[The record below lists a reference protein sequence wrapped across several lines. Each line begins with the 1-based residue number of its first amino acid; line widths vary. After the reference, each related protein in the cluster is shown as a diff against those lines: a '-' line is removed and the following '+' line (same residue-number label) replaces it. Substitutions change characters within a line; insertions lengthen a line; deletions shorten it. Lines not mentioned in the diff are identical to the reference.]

1 MIMSSRNKLRVV
13 SYNVLSSKLARP
25 SHFTTTNP
33 DFLEASYRLPLIL
46 SKLENEMGR
55 AFGGSSSPDSIQ
67 APPPPT
73 IFCLQEI
80 DYTFTSALHTF
91 FANKGYA
98 FVTGLYGKKFNGYM
112 GVGIAY
118 PLKEFETIKVD
129 ICRLS
134 DEKEDDWPRPPEEG
148 EDGVI
153 TKVRSLASYTVQST
167 TELLQNYIGK
177 HLGTD
182 FRLLLGLSKETIDP
196 WEMSENRYNVLLT
209 VALRFRDD
217 ETRGVFSI
225 SNYHMP
231 CAFYCPPVMNL
242 HVDLAARRT
251 QQLATEVW
259 NEIIR
264 KDESGENDEIGSI
277 PHIVAGD
284 FNILPDSAHYKLIT
298 TGMLDESDPTNP
310 PMKYGAK
317 WQPTC
322 HPMDS
327 AYAKQCGAEPSFTN
341 FAQLKQDEEP
351 FIGTLDYIFLSRKTD
366 PASKAWKVCDTVP
379 LPERDSSGGPFPSDC
394 EPSDHL
400 LIAADLELS

>member
-1 MIMSSRNKLRVV
+1 MSSNKLRVV

-33 DFLEASYRLPLIL
+33 DYLEPSYRLPLIL

-55 AFGGSSSPDSIQ
+55 AFGGSSPDSIEKQ

-80 DYTFTSALHTF
+80 DYTFTSELHTF

-134 DEKEDDWPRPPEEG
+134 DEKEDGWPRPPEEG

-153 TKVRSLASYTVQST
+153 TKVGKGVVKKVRSLASYTVKST
-167 TELLQNYIGK
+167 TGLLQNYIGK

-182 FRLLLGLSKETIDP
+182 FRLLLGLPKETIDP

-217 ETRGVFSI
+217 ETPGVFSI

-231 CAFYCPPVMNL
+231 WYVLFVIFCLNMLCYF
-242 HVDLAARRT
+242 T
-251 QQLATEVW
+251 
-259 NEIIR
+259 
-264 KDESGENDEIGSI
+264 
-277 PHIVAGD
+277 HILSVH
-284 FNILPDSAHYKLIT
+284 FIAH
-298 TGMLDESDPTNP
+298 
-310 PMKYGAK
+310 
-317 WQPTC
+317 
-322 HPMDS
+322 
-327 AYAKQCGAEPSFTN
+327 PS
-341 FAQLKQDEEP
+341 
-351 FIGTLDYIFLSRKTD
+351 
-366 PASKAWKVCDTVP
+366 
-379 LPERDSSGGPFPSDC
+379 
-394 EPSDHL
+394 
-400 LIAADLELS
+400 